1 MATKKAENVSLE
13 KNISELE
20 EIVKTLEKN
29 DISLDDALK
38 LFERGVVLS
47 SQCTKIL
54 DEAEQ
59 KVSVMLKNDGE
70 ISEKDFLAGDE
81 E

>member
-1 MATKKAENVSLE
+1 MATKKAENVNLE

-20 EIVKTLEKN
+20 EIVKSLEKN

-47 SQCTKIL
+47 SQCTKML

-59 KVSVMLKNDGE
+59 KVSVLLKNDGE
-70 ISEKDFLAGDE
+70 IIEKDFLAGDE